1 MEIQSLSYLGAF
13 CSLSTFAEDTVSG
26 LLPFSVLKSTKHIQM
41 MLARMLVGVAVVEN
55 YHLEI
60 IHL

>member
-1 MEIQSLSYLGAF
+1 MSITIL
-13 CSLSTFAEDTVSG
+13 
-26 LLPFSVLKSTKHIQM
+26 VLKSTKHIQM

-60 IHL
+60 IHLINNCKALDTRKQQIITFSHRVQ